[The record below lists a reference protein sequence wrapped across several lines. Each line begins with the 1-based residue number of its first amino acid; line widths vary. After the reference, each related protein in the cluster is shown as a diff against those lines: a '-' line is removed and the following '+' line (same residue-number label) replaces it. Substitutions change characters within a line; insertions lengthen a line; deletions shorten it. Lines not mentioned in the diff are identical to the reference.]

1 MALMHKSHLLIALI
15 ATLSGCARVPQR
27 PATQVQVAVLPE
39 EGVPSDWRRIA
50 TAEDRARLDAIGTT
64 WALAR
69 DEAVKSDAAA
79 VIREGDLLRPE
90 AALPAPTPTP
100 GLYQCRSVRLG
111 GPEAPAATSTRRGRT
126 VTRFRTFDC
135 VVAAEQTL
143 LSFTKV
149 TGTHRPGGYLWP
161 DGDRRMVFLGGTVE
175 REGEGAS
182 AYGNDPLRNR
192 AGMLERIGE
201 FRWRLTLLGQS
212 PVARL
217 EIIELVPAVAVPVRA
232 AR

>member
-1 MALMHKSHLLIALI
+1 MSAV
-15 ATLSGCARVPQR
+15 LSGCAGVPRR
-27 PATQVQVAVLPE
+27 PATQAQVAVLAE
-39 EGVPSDWRRIA
+39 EGTPSDWRRVV
-50 TAEDRARLDAIGTT
+50 TAEDRARLEAIGTT

-69 DEAVKSDAAA
+69 DEALKSDAAT
-79 VIREGDLLRPE
+79 VTREGDLLRPE
-90 AALPAPTPTP
+90 AALPAPVPTP

-111 GPEAPAATSTRRGRT
+111 GPEDRAVATRRGRA
-126 VTRFRTFDC
+126 VTRFKPFDC
-135 VVAAEQTL
+135 VIAAEPTL

-161 DGDRRMVFLGGTVE
+161 EGDRRMIFLGGTVE

-192 AGMLERIGE
+192 AGVLERIGE

-217 EIIELVPAVAVPVRA
+217 EIIDLVPAVAVA
-232 AR
+232 ARPAR